1 MSGIREKE
9 PKLLP
14 IFSARNTKN
23 PLENVKLNMEDPF
36 HNIFM
41 SDISKKKVRVD
52 RQKSSK
58 RILIPKKNK
67 DLGNVG
73 MNSPFK
79 LKPVLGDA

>member
-1 MSGIREKE
+1 
-9 PKLLP
+9 
-14 IFSARNTKN
+14 
-23 PLENVKLNMEDPF
+23 MEDPF